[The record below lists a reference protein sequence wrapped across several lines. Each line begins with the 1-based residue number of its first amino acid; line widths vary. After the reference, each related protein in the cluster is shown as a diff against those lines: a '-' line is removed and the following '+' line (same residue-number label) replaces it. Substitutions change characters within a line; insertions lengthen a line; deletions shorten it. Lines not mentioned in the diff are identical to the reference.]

1 MSAGIHDLL
10 GSVGTALGAEGFP
23 STIGL
28 PAARGYVVLV
38 VDGMGDILLRDHA
51 ELAPWLSGLAS
62 VEGVESAIPSTTSVS
77 LTSLGTGLRPGVH
90 GMAGYS
96 CRVPGTRQV
105 LNTLSWN
112 ADVDPREWQ
121 PHRAMPARL
130 RDDGIAVSVVNESR
144 FADSGL
150 TLCSQ
155 RDVPFIG
162 VDRPWERL
170 EAVVEAS
177 QGPQRTFVYAY
188 EGRLDH
194 TGHGKGVDSP
204 EWREILTTIDREIA
218 ELRAELPDD
227 VVLVVTADHG
237 MIDLPAENRF
247 DVEEHPELL
256 DAVQL
261 FAGEARFRHLYTST
275 GAESEVAARWRDR
288 LGDRAVVLEREV
300 AAERWFGPLDPAVR
314 GRFGDVVVA
323 SLGDFAVFSSRH
335 FKVELSLR
343 GFHGSITPAETRVP
357 VLVAD

>member
-1 MSAGIHDLL
+1 MSAGIHELL
-10 GSVGTALGAEGFP
+10 GSVGTALGAEG
-23 STIGL
+23 L
-28 PAARGYVVLV
+28 PNAIELPPARGYVVLV
-38 VDGMGDILLRDHA
+38 VDGMGESLLREH
-51 ELAPWLSGLAS
+51 ERLAPWLNGLAS
-62 VEGVESAIPSTTSVS
+62 VDGVESAIPSTTSVS

-96 CRVPGTRQV
+96 CRVPGTRQI

-130 RDDGIAVSVVNESR
+130 RDDGIAVTVVNESR

-177 QGPQRTFVYAY
+177 QGPHRTFVYAY

-204 EWREILTTIDREIA
+204 EWRDMLTTIDGEIA
-218 ELRAELPDD
+218 ELRSELPSD
-227 VVLVVTADHG
+227 VVLLVTADHG
-237 MIDLPAENRF
+237 MIDLPADGRF
-247 DVEEHPELL
+247 DVEDHPELL
-256 DAVQL
+256 EGVQL
-261 FAGEARFRHLYTST
+261 LAGEARFRHLYTST
-275 GAESEVAARWRDR
+275 GAEAEVARRWRDR
-288 LGDRAVVLEREV
+288 LGDRAIVLEREE

-335 FKVELSLR
+335 FRIELGLR
-343 GFHGSITPAETRVP
+343 GFHGSITPAETRIP
-357 VLVAD
+357 VLLSN

>member
-23 STIGL
+23 TTIGL
-28 PAARGYVVLV
+28 PPARGYVVLV
-38 VDGMGDILLRDHA
+38 VDGMGEIPLRDHA
-51 ELAPWLSGLAS
+51 ELAPWLSRLPS
-62 VEGVESAIPSTTSVS
+62 VEGVSSSIPSTTSVS

-112 ADVDPREWQ
+112 AEVDPLLWQ
-121 PHRAMPARL
+121 PHRTVPARL
-130 RDDGIAVSVVNESR
+130 QDDGVAVTVVNESR

-150 TLCSQ
+150 TMCSQ
-155 RDVPFIG
+155 RGVPFVG
-162 VDRPWERL
+162 ADRPWERL
-170 EAVVEAS
+170 EAILEAS
-177 QGPQRTFVYAY
+177 QGPRRTLVYAY

-194 TGHGKGVDSP
+194 AGHGHGVDSR
-204 EWREILTTIDREIA
+204 EWRDLLTTIDREAA
-218 ELRAELPDD
+218 ELRDALPAD
-227 VVLVVTADHG
+227 VTLVVTADHG
-237 MIDLPAENRF
+237 MIDLPTEDRF

-256 DAVQL
+256 DGVQL

-275 GAESEVAARWRDR
+275 GVESEVAARWADR
-288 LGDRAVVLEREV
+288 LGERAVVLEREA

-323 SLGDFAVFSSRH
+323 SLGDFAVFSTRH
-335 FKVELSLR
+335 FRVELGLR
-343 GFHGSITPAETRVP
+343 GFHGSITPAETRIP
-357 VLVAD
+357 VLVAN